1 LTLHAYLGR
10 ELNSGTEKAGDRFE
24 AIVAEPARDDTG
36 RIVVPQGSILWG
48 TVTRAQPS
56 RSRARSG
63 VLRFDFRDLA
73 LPNGERHEVT
83 GSLTGADAN
92 AKDSLQMDSEGG
104 VSPKPQPGKVI
115 VPVALS
121 LLAARSL
128 SDAPD
133 AAGTSSNG
141 LGLVGTIV
149 GVASNSSVAA
159 GIGFYGAG
167 ITVYRR
173 LIRHGNEITFAKYTR
188 IDVEFTRQAGERLAQ
203 K

>member
-1 LTLHAYLGR
+1 LHAYLTK
-10 ELNSGTEKAGDRFE
+10 ELSSGTQKAGDRFE
-24 AIVAEPARDDTG
+24 AIVAEPVRDDTG
-36 RIVVPQGSILWG
+36 QIVVPQGSTLYG
-48 TVTRAQPS
+48 TVTRAQPA

-63 VLRFDFRDLA
+63 VLRFDFRELA
-73 LPNGERHEVT
+73 LPNGEHQPVS

-92 AKDSLQMDSEGG
+92 AKDSLQMDAEGG
-104 VSPKPQPGKVI
+104 VAPKPQPGKVI

-133 AAGTSSNG
+133 AAATSSNG
-141 LGLVGTIV
+141 LGLIGTIV
-149 GVASNSSVAA
+149 GVATNGGVAA

-173 LIRHGNEITFAKYTR
+173 LIRHGSEITFAKDTR
-188 IDVEFTRQAGERLAQ
+188 IDIEFTHQAGERLAQ
-203 K
+203 Q